1 MKNQLVQAE
10 EKLKKEEE
18 KYVATS
24 AQLQELNAI
33 SHTNRSNVK
42 AKSEQ
47 IDMLQV
53 MLTKIIN
60 LKFEFLSTVYPK

>member
-53 MLTKIIN
+53 MY
-60 LKFEFLSTVYPK
+60 LKF